1 MPPTVTDLD
10 ARAQDRVGR
19 EGPGRPDLG
28 SLLAAVALLEGWS
41 RVPSLKLSCLQQ
53 GVDSKMVLLDTEYSP
68 WMQAGDLG
76 LGKQW
81 EMDRTWDLLWEAGVC
96 NSHADQVSFGFPLS
110 LWLLGNKKWTGF
122 HLISISPGLGFH
134 MEHFSE
140 RKETWVKNNLG
151 KTADGVHPFSLIY
164 YGSKGLL

>member
-1 MPPTVTDLD
+1 MKYFRIHSLGALEEMPPTVTDVD

-68 WMQAGDLG
+68 
-76 LGKQW
+76 
-81 EMDRTWDLLWEAGVC
+81 
-96 NSHADQVSFGFPLS
+96 
-110 LWLLGNKKWTGF
+110 
-122 HLISISPGLGFH
+122 
-134 MEHFSE
+134 
-140 RKETWVKNNLG
+140 
-151 KTADGVHPFSLIY
+151 
-164 YGSKGLL
+164 